1 MEDDWANEKIDAW
14 VKQGALTKEGIVA
27 RLNARINSSYA
38 IHDEEKLVLDGIF
51 GSLGTH
57 NNRSSSDAS
66 LLTESTF
73 ISLLQSKAKL
83 PSSAEGSLAGKII
96 YHSIA
101 SLSTL
106 PFLSKNESNP
116 FGIIP
121 YSSQGLS
128 RDEIV
133 RGLVWALP
141 DRAKSFIEEGPDACF
156 RTGTDHHRLIFQ
168 SLATPIRKH
177 PQNDFEL
184 AHSSKLDS
192 DEDDIY
198 HDLLDVLYSTQ
209 EITHPGHSPVHR
221 DTFRPIAKR
230 IGAEND
236 IASLHELAIP
246 IDRFEILAKLLL
258 AMQFEPPAD
267 LSGFSNAARALGA
280 CFSQDQGGSGVSMI
294 TWPMFERGLRND
306 APYLFAPF
314 YRLLST
320 TFLGKSS
327 TIDVLDASEVP
338 PSLER
343 GAVILTRPLQSQLS
357 TFLAASVYFGWFYR
371 THHFTIT
378 DVDAPTPAA
387 LISAIQ
393 AAPDEAVLVISG
405 TLESGEPCTFG
416 LFTPQPRSDA
426 TSIQTEVNPHNAG
439 QERCGLFQLEP
450 THGVFKGVVGR
461 PGWSIADD
469 GGSVTFGRGGGM
481 VLALGDGLRQA
492 VVRHQTG
499 EEEDD
504 TVSYAASTWRGD
516 WLIEFDVTSI
526 EIWSEREL

>member
-1 MEDDWANEKIDAW
+1 MEDDWANKKIDAW
-14 VKQGALTKEGIVA
+14 VRQGALTKEGIIA
-27 RLNARINSSYA
+27 RLNDRINNSYA
-38 IHDEEKLVLDGIF
+38 IYDEEKLALDGIF

-57 NNRSSSDAS
+57 NNSSSPDAS
-66 LLTESTF
+66 LLTEYTF
-73 ISLLQSKAKL
+73 VSLLQSKAKL
-83 PSSAEGSLAGKII
+83 PHSAEGSLAGKII
-96 YHSIA
+96 YNSIA

-106 PFLSKNESNP
+106 PFLSKNESNL
-116 FGIIP
+116 FGTIP
-121 YSSQGLS
+121 HSSQGLS
-128 RDEIV
+128 RDELV

-141 DRAKSFIEEGPDACF
+141 DRAKSFIEEGLDACF

-168 SLATPIRKH
+168 SLATPIREH
-177 PQNDFEL
+177 RHNDFGL
-184 AHSSKLDS
+184 AHSSELDDDG
-192 DEDDIY
+192 DEIN

-209 EITHPGHSPVHR
+209 EIDHPSHSPVHR
-221 DTFRPIAKR
+221 DTFRPIAKL
-230 IGAEND
+230 ISAEND

-267 LSGFSNAARALGA
+267 PSGFTSAARALGV
-280 CFSQDQGGSGVSMI
+280 CFSQGRGSSGVGVI

-320 TFLGKSS
+320 AFLDKSS

-338 PSLER
+338 PSLEK
-343 GAVILTRPLQSQLS
+343 GAVILNRPLQSQLS

-371 THHFTIT
+371 THHFAIT

-439 QERCGLFQLEP
+439 QERCALFQLEP
-450 THGVFKGVVGR
+450 THGVSKGVVGR

-492 VVRHQTG
+492 AVRHQTG
-499 EEEDD
+499 GEEDD
-504 TVSYAASTWRGD
+504 TMSYTVSAWRGD
-516 WLIEFDVTSI
+516 WLVEFDVTSI